1 MKINQLNINSNQKEG
16 SKKKSKTTQLN
27 GYEIIPIESTQLEQK
42 FPDNE
47 YPFSLSTDNKRLE
60 KEKQFYLSKK
70 NRFCNN
76 SKKIKKPKELIID
89 TRTPFNLMNPE
100 KKQKFN
106 FLDYR
111 HKKYQT
117 HKFPFKLKNENKSYE
132 KNNNYITYY
141 NNKDDES
148 VKEDNLTLEQKV
160 KNIKYQFIKAPISG
174 YLPNYPLT
182 YSHLPHRAVGNSL
195 YTILSLR
202 KNQFENGY
210 NQIGDNE
217 IMELPKLRQMQFLLN
232 NNNSSPMSS
241 YFGRR
246 DEYRKY
252 VDLLNQPFS
261 YISLLNDDYS
271 ISEKMRFQKMM
282 DKLNKV
288 KKCIEENPDDEFE
301 IAKEFI
307 LSIGLYDLTNLDID
321 KLNNFLNFIKTDFL
335 IDPSKNIKENVF
347 NILNRNNIYKPSIS
361 NALDCINEE
370 YLLNELKKKQN
381 LIKHKKIGDIF
392 NSFNDKYEKILKKSN
407 NNKSISNINENLSNK
422 TITNFEENKIL
433 DENKKLQIKT
443 LNNNNKKP
451 KPLEHKGLC
460 IDLKRQQEINLFQ
473 KKKEIDIVKS
483 PNVVIDMIK
492 KDIIKNKNKI
502 RAKTHYNWCRNV
514 YKNKRLYNGKRLEN
528 AEYNEVKKKNMLT
541 EYICLMKATK
551 NMKLSQLKEI
561 YKL

>member
-1 MKINQLNINSNQKEG
+1 MKNNLINNSNEKEKG
-16 SKKKSKTTQLN
+16 KKKSKTTQLN

-42 FPDNE
+42 FPNNE

-60 KEKQFYLSKK
+60 KEKQFYLSKT
-70 NRFCNN
+70 NRFYNN
-76 SKKIKKPKELIID
+76 TKKVKKPKELIID
-89 TRTPFNLMNPE
+89 TRTPFKLVNPE

-117 HKFPFKLKNENKSYE
+117 HKFPFKLKSDNKSYE

-141 NNKDDES
+141 NNKDEES

-160 KNIKYQFIKAPISG
+160 KNIKYQFLKAPISG
-174 YLPNYPLT
+174 FLPNYPLN
-182 YSHLPHRAVGNSL
+182 YSHLPHRAIGNSL

-202 KNQFENGY
+202 KNQFEDGY
-210 NQIGDNE
+210 NQVGDDEN
-217 IMELPKLRQMQFLLN
+217 MELPKLRQMQFLLN

-288 KKCIEENPDDEFE
+288 KKCIEENPDEEFE

-307 LSIGLYDLTNLDID
+307 LSIGLYDITNLDID

-370 YLLNELKKKQN
+370 YLLNELKKRQN
-381 LIKHKKIGDIF
+381 LIKHKKIGDLF
-392 NSFNDKYEKILKKSN
+392 NSFNDKYDKMQKKSN
-407 NNKSISNINENLSNK
+407 NIKSVSNINENIATK
-422 TITNFEENKIL
+422 TITNFEENKIF
-433 DENKKLQIKT
+433 DINKKKQAKT
-443 LNNNNKKP
+443 LNNNNKRP

-473 KKKEIDIVKS
+473 KKKEIDIVNS
-483 PNVVIDMIK
+483 PNVVIDLIK
-492 KDIIKNKNKI
+492 KDIVNNKNKM

-551 NMKLSQLKEI
+551 NMKQSQLKEI